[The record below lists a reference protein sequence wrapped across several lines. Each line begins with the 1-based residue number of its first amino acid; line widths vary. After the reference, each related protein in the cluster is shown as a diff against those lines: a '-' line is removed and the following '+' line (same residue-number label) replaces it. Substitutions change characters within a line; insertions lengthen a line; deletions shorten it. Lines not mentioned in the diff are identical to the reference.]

1 MRFVAAC
8 EGANK
13 LMAKIR
19 PGRNGAFRQ
28 VHKPRTNV
36 RLKHER
42 EVVCQYPLVAPPGS
56 LHSNRVDAEK
66 FRGVR
71 PAVVLLWYVGLEVL
85 RAGPLD
91 APQLTGERRATCR
104 VRQVAWFAGR
114 ARVDSVPSPPV
125 RLPPSFS
132 AGLDP
137 FSSIFLPPLLRDP
150 GVVP

>member
-1 MRFVAAC
+1 MRFVAAR
-8 EGANK
+8 EGADK
-13 LMAKIR
+13 LMAKICPR
-19 PGRNGAFRQ
+19 RDGAFRQ

-42 EVVCQYPLVAPPGS
+42 EVVRQYPLVAPPGS

-66 FRGVR
+66 LRGVR

-91 APQLTGERRATCR
+91 APQLAGERRATCR
-104 VRQVAWFAGR
+104 VRQVAGFAGR
-114 ARVDSVPSPPV
+114 VRVDSVPSPPV

-132 AGLDP
+132 AALDP
-137 FSSIFLPPLLRDP
+137 CSSIFLLPL
-150 GVVP
+150 VE